1 MYLLRGTVG
10 NSTLLSLRD
19 PLIPV
24 TVLITTTSRSYY
36 HISFNQS
43 GNIKLI
49 LKSALDSPL
58 HKRATNQRPWLFV
71 VAVALPTELWRTKQK
86 FIVKSARMPCSH
98 SENSRPPIVQDIWC
112 LSYLCCG
119 YYQKQKNRAVHLAFK
134 MEDGENETVTAN
146 KEMTRSQGETSS
158 HHHST
163 PSSYM
168 LGRDNIVITNTIK
181 QFSMHKVR
189 VKRRA

>member
-58 HKRATNQRPWLFV
+58 HKRATN
-71 VAVALPTELWRTKQK
+71 
-86 FIVKSARMPCSH
+86 
-98 SENSRPPIVQDIWC
+98 
-112 LSYLCCG
+112 
-119 YYQKQKNRAVHLAFK
+119 
-134 MEDGENETVTAN
+134 
-146 KEMTRSQGETSS
+146 
-158 HHHST
+158 
-163 PSSYM
+163 
-168 LGRDNIVITNTIK
+168 
-181 QFSMHKVR
+181 
-189 VKRRA
+189 